1 MIAQTKIDRRA
12 FIAGMGA
19 SLALASVP
27 SRDGYALASDAT
39 SADGGDPAYE
49 AWKSWRGEP
58 TEGPLALVR
67 AAIVAANAHNT
78 QPWFFRVQPSR
89 IEVMSDTSRNIG
101 TVDPLLREM
110 HIGIGCA
117 LENLMLAAAAHGY
130 ACKLTLNEN
139 DPALAVAELTPA
151 ATAKPALFDAIGS
164 RHTNRGTYDTTR
176 AVDADVMNALQQLG
190 DDERVRVIW
199 FSTPADRARFGD
211 VIIQATEAF
220 VADPD
225 QSRDSARWLRNGS
238 SEIEAHRDGLTI
250 YTQGLSPFMVI
261 AARVIPVSA
270 ARADQYWLSATRD
283 QHVGTASAFGLI
295 VAPDH
300 RSNVYRMKTGMLW
313 ERMQLWATAHGLA
326 MQPLNQPIERA
337 EREESADLPP
347 LFGNALNQLIGDRRA
362 QPLMAFRIGYPTR
375 DPGMSPRRSVQE
387 VVI

>member
-27 SRDGYALASDAT
+27 SRDGYALAADAT

-49 AWKSWRGEP
+49 AWESWRGEP
-58 TEGPLALVR
+58 ADGPLALVR

-164 RHTNRGTYDTTR
+164 RHTNRGAYDTTR

-190 DDERVRVIW
+190 DDDKVRVIW
-199 FSTPADRARFGD
+199 YSAPADRARFGD

-225 QSRDSARWLRNGS
+225 QSRDSARWLRNGT
-238 SEIEAHRDGLTI
+238 ERDRG
-250 YTQGLSPFMVI
+250 
-261 AARVIPVSA
+261 
-270 ARADQYWLSATRD
+270 
-283 QHVGTASAFGLI
+283 ASRRSDDLHAGAFA
-295 VAPDH
+295 V
-300 RSNVYRMKTGMLW
+300 
-313 ERMQLWATAHGLA
+313 HGDCGA
-326 MQPLNQPIERA
+326 GH
-337 EREESADLPP
+337 S
-347 LFGNALNQLIGDRRA
+347 
-362 QPLMAFRIGYPTR
+362 RIGCA
-375 DPGMSPRRSVQE
+375 RRSVLAVGHARAARRDGVGVRIDRGAGPSEQCVPNE
-387 VVI
+387 NRDAVAEDATVGDRARPGDAAAESTDRTR